1 MAVLLFYLEQGGGG
15 GGGGLA
21 APVGEQVALL
31 QRKIEQSSSTLR
43 MLQGMGQTGA
53 AITELQQEVRDRQQL
68 LLQPGIV

>member
-1 MAVLLFYLEQGGGG
+1 M
-15 GGGGLA
+15 A

-53 AITELQQEVRDRQQL
+53 AITELQQQVRDRQQL